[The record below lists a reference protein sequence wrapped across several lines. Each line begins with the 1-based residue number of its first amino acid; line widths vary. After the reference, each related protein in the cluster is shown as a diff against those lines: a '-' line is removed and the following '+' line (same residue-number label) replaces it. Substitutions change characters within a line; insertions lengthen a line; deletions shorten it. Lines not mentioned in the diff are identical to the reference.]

1 MGKSGTPGWP
11 PASIRQR
18 INNHQELEDMVR
30 TLNAEMPDAVERAL
44 TRYLVVRS
52 AGLVEAVRDDATDL
66 HCQRVGSPRLYRRV
80 SSGLRSGQGVR
91 PRQLVDYLATFDL
104 DWRSELEQ
112 FLSEDDS
119 RRSDDL
125 GALVNSRK
133 KIAHGDGDQVTSR
146 NALQWSQTALEV
158 AKWLVDRFDPN

>member
-1 MGKSGTPGWP
+1 M
-11 PASIRQR
+11 
-18 INNHQELEDMVR
+18 
-30 TLNAEMPDAVERAL
+30 
-44 TRYLVVRS
+44 
-52 AGLVEAVRDDATDL
+52 
-66 HCQRVGSPRLYRRV
+66 
-80 SSGLRSGQGVR
+80 
-91 PRQLVDYLATFDL
+91 ATFDL